1 MFFKVLLISLFA
13 NLHSRAA
20 TGLSPW
26 GFHPVS
32 QISSASGFF
41 RGISFRAEPQLWT
54 GTLKL
59 VQDRAAFQIGS
70 QTYLLSFTNSEVV
83 EQIRKLSPNDW
94 LGAYAHLENGLLH
107 LVSVEFVGLRSLLG
121 SWVASDQTV
130 FLFKDFQNMQW
141 GPRSEGMY
149 TLLPTQSGAWTLIV
163 SHSRGFKSAELET
176 RKNQIVLSYPD
187 DLGLTHR
194 LVLVSR
200 TK

>member
-1 MFFKVLLISLFA
+1 MFLKVFLITLFVSLY
-13 NLHSRAA
+13 SRAA
-20 TGLSPW
+20 TSISSS
-26 GFHPVS
+26 GFHTVS
-32 QISSASGFF
+32 QLSGASEFL
-41 RGISFRAEPQLWT
+41 RSISFRPEPQLWS

-59 VQDRAAFQIGS
+59 VQDRAALQIGS
-70 QTYLLSFTNSEVV
+70 QIYWLSFSNSEVI

-94 LGAYAHLENGLLH
+94 VGAYAHLEDGVLH

-121 SWVASDQTV
+121 SWVASDQTI

-149 TLLPTQSGAWTLIV
+149 TLLPTRSGAWTLIV

-176 RKNQIVLSYPD
+176 RRSQIVLSYPD